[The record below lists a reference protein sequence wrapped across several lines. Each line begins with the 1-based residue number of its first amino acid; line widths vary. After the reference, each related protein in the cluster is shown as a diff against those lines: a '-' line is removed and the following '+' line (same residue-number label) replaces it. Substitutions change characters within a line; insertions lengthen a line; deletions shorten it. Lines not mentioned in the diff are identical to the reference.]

1 MGGTFFPVHP
11 HVSGR
16 KPFLLDTIPASPI
29 DLCEKGC
36 VSKIRGPA
44 TQNTA
49 CLQFFMAN
57 SWARDQCCHRGRPS
71 SSSFYIWYRLPF
83 ILCLFQTCSSR
94 RMLQEMPV
102 FICHASLSR
111 LCLDPCLDSAARC
124 GIIHFPLIQAILL
137 VLLYSLQDACPHKS
151 AFLVIS
157 KEDKGVLKRFFFY
170 CTVSETFTQ
179 AKETKSKWRAVRHL
193 SRPAFLQFLFPV
205 SKSRAMPQILRGPD
219 YWSIMLNYCKL
230 LGVSYPHQRTP
241 CSSLHPPP
249 PLALETT

>member
-57 SWARDQCCHRGRPS
+57 SWAGDQCCHRGRPS

-157 KEDKGVLKRFFFY
+157 KEDKGVLKRFFFI
-170 CTVSETFTQ
+170 V
-179 AKETKSKWRAVRHL
+179 
-193 SRPAFLQFLFPV
+193 QF
-205 SKSRAMPQILRGPD
+205 Q
-219 YWSIMLNYCKL
+219 KL
-230 LGVSYPHQRTP
+230 LHKLKKPNQSRELSGT
-241 CSSLHPPP
+241 CFSLIPFSCVQKQGNAPDT
-249 PLALETT
+249 EGT